1 MRQPSAKRETV
12 ASAQLQSRRVIDLQD
27 RRAAPGEVSPVMEK
41 ALLAIRSALLM
52 AVDSIA
58 DYLGKPKRARER
70 D

>member
-1 MRQPSAKRETV
+1 M
-12 ASAQLQSRRVIDLQD
+12 IDLQD

-41 ALLAIRSALLM
+41 TLLAIRPALLM
-52 AVDSIA
+52 AVDGIA